1 MRNYYESTEGL
12 VFSVFSVLRKV
23 VSDVAPSQ
31 KQTSASTKK
40 PTATRKKASPSATAK
55 KAASVVKKPTQ
66 KAGQNTTQK
75 KTPVVPKPVK
85 NQVMMMKPEKSL
97 VHYEIELIS
106 LFAFTILSAVA
117 IHTEWTGFLG
127 SFIKAIYLGLFG
139 FSGSLLTYAIFLFVF
154 FQINKFFSDK
164 KWRLIFSVLF
174 AFTSIWIFTTTFN
187 YSTLYESLDLKGQML
202 MSPEGMKASFDQGI
216 QLRGGGVFGNI
227 LVFAL
232 INVVGKFGAYLLG
245 TLLAALSIVLA
256 FKVSLTNMVKR
267 SSVKTY
273 NGIKPLVGKM
283 KSSAISNEN
292 KKQIASNKIV
302 IAEDEVI
309 NAVNSIESAEN
320 KYTDMSA
327 ISFDDLPRKE
337 HPIGNYNSDL
347 YFEKLAEQVNL
358 ETGEYLDTEPLLE
371 KVVVELEPE
380 IEKPL
385 EDELYV
391 HFSVFN
397 DNESSNNVIVSEVAD
412 EIIDFNLNEMST
424 ESETEFVLEND
435 TEHELDLESESQI
448 DLVSESETE
457 QAVEPDFEPVS
468 YEVNVSSGLSTL
480 PPPPP
485 STTPV
490 VRPPM
495 DESKR
500 ILPSFRPT
508 IGSTPIPEPSLAMV
522 QKPKPNPKPYMMP
535 PLTLLD
541 PAKAKTS
548 SNKDEIVANVKILEV
563 TLKNFGVDAKV
574 TEVTKGPAITMYEI
588 LPAAGVKV
596 SKIVNLT
603 DDIALA
609 LAASQ
614 IRIIAPIPGK
624 SAIGIEIPNK
634 HTTMVTAREVFE
646 SDEFAKT
653 DSKLSVALGKDIT
666 GKTMVADLGKMPHLL
681 IAGSTGSGKSVCVNT
696 IINSILFN
704 ATPDEVKLLMI
715 DPKVVELS
723 HYNGIP
729 HLILPVVVDPKKAA
743 IALNW
748 AVSEMSNRYKT
759 FAEQGVKDINS
770 YNLKAGKNPALEL
783 EKMAKIVIIVDE
795 LADLMMAAPNQVED
809 AICRLAQMA
818 RAAGIHLIVATQRP
832 SVDVIT
838 GLIKANIPSRIAFA
852 VSSQIDSR
860 TILDMAGAEKLLG
873 KGDMLFYPLG
883 ANKPIRVQGAFLA
896 DAEVEG
902 VVNFIKNQTDEVIYQ
917 EDILTDLPEAPI
929 TTEADEILK
938 DAVEMVIE
946 SGQASISMIQR
957 KFRVGYNRAA
967 RLIDSMEERGIVGP
981 SLGSKPRE
989 VLITRLELEQLK
1001 L

>member
-1 MRNYYESTEGL
+1 MGS
-12 VFSVFSVLRKV
+12 
-23 VSDVAPSQ
+23 SQ
-31 KQTSASTKK
+31 KQTNASAKK
-40 PTATRKKASPSATAK
+40 TATTRKKISPNTTAK
-55 KAASVVKKPTQ
+55 KATATAKKPTQ
-66 KAGQNTTQK
+66 KAVQNTAQK
-75 KTPVVPKPVK
+75 KAAASKPLK
-85 NQVMMMKPEKSL
+85 NQVMIMKPEKSL

-117 IHTEWTGFLG
+117 IHTNWTGFLG
-127 SFIKAIYLGLFG
+127 SFMKAIYLGLFG
-139 FSGSLLTYAIFLFVF
+139 FSGSLLAYAIFLFVF
-154 FQINKFFSDK
+154 FQINKFFNDK
-164 KWRLIFSVLF
+164 KWRLIFSVIF

-187 YSTLYESLDLKGQML
+187 YSTLYETLNLKGQIL

-227 LVFAL
+227 LVFTL

-245 TLLAALSIVLA
+245 ILLAMLAVVLA
-256 FKVSLTNMVKR
+256 FKVSLTNLVKR

-273 NGIKPLVGKM
+273 KGIKPLVGKM
-283 KSSAISNEN
+283 KNSAATNGN
-292 KKQIASNKIV
+292 KERIAKNNIE
-302 IAEDEVI
+302 IEADEVL
-309 NAVNSIESAEN
+309 NAVNAVELEINSESCSN
-320 KYTDMSA
+320 MSA
-327 ISFDDLPRKE
+327 LTLDDLPRKE
-337 HPIGNYNSDL
+337 RPIGNYNSDL

-358 ETGEYLDTEPLLE
+358 ETGEYLNTESL
-371 KVVVELEPE
+371 
-380 IEKPL
+380 IE
-385 EDELYV
+385 DDLYV

-397 DNESSNNVIVSEVAD
+397 DIESSDDMIVSEVVD
-412 EIIDFNLNEMST
+412 DIIMSEAVDDIMNEAVDDMIEFKLNEVSADP
-424 ESETEFVLEND
+424 EFEAELVLETD
-435 TEHELDLESESQI
+435 LDVDYADVTVKTSEPEIEI
-448 DLVSESETE
+448 DST
-457 QAVEPDFEPVS
+457 QMGA

-508 IGSTPIPEPSLAMV
+508 IGSTPIPEPSLVAV
-522 QKPKPNPKPYMMP
+522 QKPKPIPKPYMMP

-646 SDEFAKT
+646 SDEFSKT

-770 YNLKAGKNPALEL
+770 YNVKSDKNPTLEL
-783 EKMAKIVIIVDE
+783 DKMAKIVIIVDE